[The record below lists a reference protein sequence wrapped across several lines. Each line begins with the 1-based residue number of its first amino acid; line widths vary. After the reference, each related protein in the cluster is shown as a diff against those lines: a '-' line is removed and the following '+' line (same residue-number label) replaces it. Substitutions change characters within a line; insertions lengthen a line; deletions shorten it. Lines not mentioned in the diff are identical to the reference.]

1 MGVPVI
7 GCSCAVCRS
16 THPRNHRTRPSVV
29 LSLPGGNLLV
39 DTTPELRLQLLRE
52 NVSVVHSILYTHY
65 HVDHLYGLDDARVF
79 PKYLQAPLP
88 IYCTDDVEVVI
99 RNVFSYAFQREHENL
114 PLGILP
120 RLEFRRIGQREPFE
134 VLGQRVVPIPL
145 IHGRFPVLGFRFDD
159 VAYCTDVNQIPEASW
174 PLLEG
179 VRVLILDAL
188 RDGSPHPTH
197 FNLEQALEVIRRVRP
212 EQAYLT
218 HMSHEMDYEKVTAKL
233 PSGVALAHD
242 GLRIEF

>member
-1 MGVPVI
+1 M
-7 GCSCAVCRS
+7 
-16 THPRNHRTRPSVV
+16 